1 MAAKYPAIL
10 TSLTE
15 MINGMAPGGKIPN
28 EHELAEL
35 YGASRMTVRRALQ
48 VLIDEGR
55 LRGVR
60 GSGTFV
66 TERALKKTITIA
78 SFTESMQAVGLTP
91 STTVLGAAIAPATA
105 EECGSM
111 DLADGAM
118 VYRIERL
125 RLGDGVPM
133 GIERTVWSAE
143 RFPGLLGHDLTRSL
157 YGTLAAE
164 YDCVV
169 QRSRSLVSAI
179 ALNTKD
185 AKLLETP
192 RAAPGLRIRSANV
205 DTDGSVIERGLSVY
219 RADRYEVE
227 FSHHRD

>member
-15 MINGMAPGGKIPN
+15 MINGMSPGDKIPN

-48 VLIDEGR
+48 VLIDENR

-66 TERALKKTITIA
+66 TERPLKKTITIA

-91 STTVLGAAIAPATA
+91 STTVLGAAIAPATD
-105 EECGSM
+105 EECASM
-111 DLADGAM
+111 DLAQGAM

-125 RLGDGVPM
+125 RRGDGVPM
-133 GIERTVWSAE
+133 GIERTVWSAD
-143 RFPGLLGHDLTRSL
+143 RFPGLLGHDLTQSL
-157 YGTLAAE
+157 YGILAAK
-164 YDCVV
+164 YDCLV
-169 QRSRSLVSAI
+169 QRSSSLVSAI

-192 RAAPGLRIRSANV
+192 RASPGLRIRSANV
-205 DTDGSVIERGLSVY
+205 DRDGTVIERGLSVY

-227 FSHHRD
+227 FSHQRA